1 MTYLLDTNVCIRY
14 LTGRSEKIKQRLQQ
28 THPDEMAVCSVVK
41 AELFYGAK
49 RSNNP
54 EKSLQAQIQFL
65 SQFKSF
71 PFDDHAAQAYGA
83 IRSDL
88 AAKGTPIGPND
99 LMFAAIA
106 LANDLTLI
114 THNVS
119 EFGRITT
126 LKIEDWES

>member
-1 MTYLLDTNVCIRY
+1 MTFLLDTNVCIRF
-14 LTGRSEKIKQRLQQ
+14 LTGRSEKVKLRLQQ
-28 THPDEMAVCSVVK
+28 INPDEIAVCSVVK
-41 AELFYGAK
+41 AELFYGAR

-65 SQFKSF
+65 NQFKSF
-71 PFDDHAAQAYGA
+71 SFDDSTAVAYGS
-83 IRSDL
+83 IRADL

-99 LMFAAIA
+99 LMIAAIV
-106 LANDLTLI
+106 LSNDLTLI

-119 EFGRITT
+119 EFGRIGA

>member
-1 MTYLLDTNVCIRY
+1 MTYLLDTNVCSRY

-28 THPDEMAVCSVVK
+28 THPDEIAVCSVVK

-71 PFDDHAAQAYGA
+71 PFDDSAAQAYGA

-99 LMFAAIA
+99 LMIAAIA